1 MSFVVSMGMMVVM
14 MMMMMSMSFS
24 VAVAMAVAMAMV
36 AMMAFAMVIMVS
48 MMRMAS
54 ALGIIDFAGYRDF
67 QLLQRCFRYFRHAT
81 LAETHM
87 SMLIV
92 QELTVGNIY
101 F

>member
-14 MMMMMSMSFS
+14 MMMMSMSFS
-24 VAVAMAVAMAMV
+24 VAVAVAVAMAMV
-36 AMMAFAMVIMVS
+36 AFAMVIMVS
-48 MMRMAS
+48 MMRMVS